1 MQIIKR
7 RLGDYATPWTMKIR
21 VRDPQTDR
29 WKDDDLS
36 DVDSAKLTM
45 RREDGRAVFSDSA
58 CTVDVANA
66 LVSYQ
71 PAASDV
77 QEAGLFVLEL
87 RLKRSGRPQFL
98 PSDDSDQFYV
108 RLW

>member
-7 RLGDYATPWTMKIR
+7 RVGDYSTLWKMKIR
-21 VRDPQTDR
+21 IRNPQTDK
-29 WKDDDLS
+29 WEDDDLS

-45 RREDGRAVFSDSA
+45 RRADGHAIFSDSA
-58 CTVDVANA
+58 CTVDVTNA

-71 PAASDV
+71 PSAGDV
-77 QEAGLFVLEL
+77 QVAGLFTLEL